1 MAAAPALIAAK
12 GLGKFEQSLALLEGR
27 AQRFALRGGSSQG
40 RGPSWQGEGTPRGKL
55 TREGSQLAR
64 GGHCWGEAHRGE
76 VPAGKGRA
84 PLGGSSQRRGPSWQG
99 EGTAGGKLTE
109 ERSQLAWG
117 GHRWGEAHRGGVPAG
132 KGRAPLGGSSQ
143 RRGPSWHGE
152 GTAGGKLTEEGSQ
165 LARGGHRWGEA
176 HRGEVPAG
184 KGRAP
189 LGGSSQRRG
198 PSWQGEGTAGGKLTE
213 ERSQLARG
221 GHRWG
226 EAHRGGVPAGKG
238 RAPLGGSSQRRG
250 PSWQGEGTAGGKFA
264 GEDPGTAAFSA
275 RAPAAPQKLERHLL
289 EPPVSMCT
297 ALLRGR

>member
-27 AQRFALRGGSSQG
+27 AQHFALRGGSSQG
-40 RGPSWQGEGTPRGKL
+40 RS
-55 TREGSQLAR
+55 
-64 GGHCWGEAHRGE
+64 
-76 VPAGKGRA
+76 
-84 PLGGSSQRRGPSWQG
+84 
-99 EGTAGGKLTE
+99 
-109 ERSQLAWG
+109 
-117 GHRWGEAHRGGVPAG
+117 
-132 KGRAPLGGSSQ
+132 
-143 RRGPSWHGE
+143 
-152 GTAGGKLTEEGSQ
+152 
-165 LARGGHRWGEA
+165 
-176 HRGEVPAG
+176 
-184 KGRAP
+184 
-189 LGGSSQRRG
+189 

-250 PSWQGEGTAGGKFA
+250 PSWQGEGTAGGKLTEERSQLA
-264 GEDPGTAAFSA
+264 RGGHCWGEVRRGGSWHCSFQCWQKLISA
-275 RAPAAPQKLERHLL
+275 RAPTVPQKLERHLL